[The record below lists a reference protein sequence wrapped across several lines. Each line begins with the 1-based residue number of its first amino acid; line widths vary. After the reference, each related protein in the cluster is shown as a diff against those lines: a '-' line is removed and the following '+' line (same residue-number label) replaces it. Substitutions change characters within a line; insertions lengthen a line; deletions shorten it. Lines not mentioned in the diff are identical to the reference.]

1 MTLSSKPIQVFK
13 KMWKLSWTKNDPQ
26 SYQALDGHDGSDDSA
41 SNSAA
46 PADHNQHPLP
56 QAIAQPGTTDND
68 GPIYVGVAGGGQ
80 GGGGQPVM
88 ISSAPQAR
96 TWSGGNGASAYTP
109 TSPLSSSQHSMLRPF
124 IKTGPSSFNSVSASS
139 TTNSA
144 LFLQPCPAPPR
155 PCNTSLG
162 RGTMKRKDS
171 FVSTI
176 SRSIDTAASAVGS
189 SSVISVDGKID
200 FLSCLPYEIAMV
212 IVIYADFPTVTT
224 IAQVSRSWRRF
235 AHDNAVWRRL
245 FLQQQ
250 EWRTPRALAS
260 AGYHRHNHR
269 NHRHVGAGSQA
280 TGLRRLHSGHFGAP
294 SAPALVETSD
304 SSGIASPSACST
316 NGMNTPRIGDDSSFS
331 SAAAGGGST
340 HPLMSAYVGSSLRPA
355 LTLQHMVAPSP
366 TPSMINGLPGG
377 CGGRLRGADWRYLFQ
392 QRLELDRHWEKGI
405 ADMHV
410 VTGHA
415 DSVYCV
421 QCDHDKI
428 VTGSRDRTIRVWDSQ
443 SFDCLRTLTGH
454 DASVLCLK
462 YDDTAMVTGSSDA
475 TVIIWD
481 WETGTP
487 KLRLVSHSAGV
498 LDVAFD
504 SEYVVSCSKDC
515 TIKVWQRST
524 GKLIRTMVGHRGP
537 VNAVQLR
544 GNRIVSASGDSLI
557 KMWDIKTGELI
568 RTFAG
573 HTRGLACVQFDGKTI
588 VSGSSDQLIKVWE
601 ADTGKCTQTLR
612 GHKDLV
618 RTLHFTGGRRAVSG
632 SYDQSIKVW
641 DIATGKCTLDLKDM
655 HTSWVFDVQ
664 FSASRIV
671 STSQD
676 QKIIVWDF
684 SKDLDVSEI
693 D

>member
-1 MTLSSKPIQVFK
+1 T
-13 KMWKLSWTKNDPQ
+13 
-26 SYQALDGHDGSDDSA
+26 
-41 SNSAA
+41 
-46 PADHNQHPLP
+46 
-56 QAIAQPGTTDND
+56 IAQLGTSSSDPVLADANSSS
-68 GPIYVGVAGGGQ
+68 GGQ
-80 GGGGQPVM
+80 AVNITGHHHPVM
-88 ISSAPQAR
+88 ITPAPHEQAR

-109 TSPLSSSQHSMLRPF
+109 TSPLSSSQHSSLRPF
-124 IKTGPSSFNSVSASS
+124 TKTGPSSFSGL
-139 TTNSA
+139 TNNTVTSGA
-144 LFLQPCPAPPR
+144 LFLQPCAAPPR
-155 PCNTSLG
+155 PCNPLPG
-162 RGTMKRKDS
+162 RATMKRKDS
-171 FVSTI
+171 FVSTLG
-176 SRSIDTAASAVGS
+176 RSIDTAGAASSSAV
-189 SSVISVDGKID
+189 SVKGKLD

-212 IVIYADFPTVTT
+212 VVIYADFPTVTT

-235 AHDNAVWRRL
+235 ASDNAVWRRL

-260 AGYHRHNHR
+260 AGYHRR
-269 NHRHVGAGSQA
+269 NRRGHGSNSSTTHMEFGSQGAG
-280 TGLRRLHSGHFGAP
+280 LKRLQSG
-294 SAPALVETSD
+294 SSVVEMGGI
-304 SSGIASPSACST
+304 SSGMASPSACST
-316 NGMNTPRIGDDSSFS
+316 NGMNTPRVGDESSFS
-331 SAAAGGGST
+331 AMGAA

-355 LTLQHMVAPSP
+355 LALQHMVAPSP
-366 TPSMINGLPGG
+366 TPSMIDGVIPSGSR
-377 CGGRLRGADWRYLFQ
+377 GRLRGADWRYLFQ

-428 VTGSRDRTIRVWDSQ
+428 VTGSRDRTIRVWDSR
-443 SFDCLRTLTGH
+443 SFDCIRTLTGH

-462 YDDTAMVTGSSDA
+462 FDDSAIVTGSSDA
-475 TVIIWD
+475 TVIVWD

-487 KLRLVSHSAGV
+487 SLRLVSHSAGV

-504 SEYVVSCSKDC
+504 AEHIVSCSKDC
-515 TIKVWQRST
+515 TIKVWQRSS

-544 GNRIVSASGDSLI
+544 GSRIVSASGDSLI
-557 KMWDIKTGELI
+557 KMWDINTGELL
-568 RTFAG
+568 RTFTG

-588 VSGSSDQLIKVWE
+588 VSGSSDQLIKVWD
-601 ADTGKCTQTLR
+601 ADSGKCTQTLR

-641 DIATGKCTLDLKDM
+641 DITTGKCTLDLKDI

-684 SKDLDVSEI
+684 SKDLDISAI